1 MDVEMPMISV
11 LMSVYEKEN
20 PIFLQKALDSIYAQ
34 SMKPDEIVL
43 VEDGPLPNALTDVI
57 DRYPELHVVKLKEN
71 RQLGRALEA
80 GLKVCRNELIA
91 RMDSDDI
98 MLPDRLQKQCAFMMS
113 HPEII
118 ALGTDIAEFVE
129 EDKILRVKHM
139 PTSPDDVYRY
149 GKKRNPLNHMTVM
162 FRKSAIEAVGG
173 YRHFPGLEDYDLWSR
188 LLAEGYPLSNL
199 PEVLVHAR
207 LGQGFSK
214 RRGGWTYFQRYQKLR
229 KEQHQIGYLN
239 RREYIEACILTFGMT
254 VMPEKLRE
262 KVYGILRK
270 R

>member
-34 SMKPDEIVL
+34 SMKPNEIVL

-57 DRYPELHVVKLKEN
+57 DRYPALHVVKLKEN
-71 RQLGRALEA
+71 GQLGRALEA

-118 ALGTDIAEFVE
+118 ALGTDIAEFIE
-129 EDKILRVKHM
+129 EAQILRVKHM
-139 PTSPDDVYRY
+139 PTLPEELFRY

-162 FRKSAIEAVGG
+162 FRKSVIEAVGG

-188 LLAEGYPLSNL
+188 LLAKGYPLANI
-199 PEVLVHAR
+199 PEVLVKAR
-207 LGQGFSK
+207 IGHGFAK
-214 RRGGWTYFQRYQKLR
+214 RRGGWQYFKQYLQLR
-229 KEQHQIGYLN
+229 KEQHHIGYLN
-239 RREYIEACILTFGMT
+239 TKEYIEACILTFGMT
-254 VMPEKLRE
+254 VMPEAWRE
-262 KVYGILRK
+262 KAYAVLRK